1 MCMET
6 AIDINDVDVQKL
18 TVEDQAGLSAESK
31 VRKPI
36 SIECS
41 TSSPNK

>member
-18 TVEDQAGLSAESK
+18 TVEDQAGLAESK